1 MPSAVNSIFIVK
13 YDFFKKDNIPQYAK
27 VIIITIINN
36 SCLIEDITLKRV
48 WVMKYDIYPVENHD
62 FYGYWEYNE
71 EYQNIVKNLDNS
83 IINNPLNTKTDLNKI
98 QE

>member
-13 YDFFKKDNIPQYAK
+13 YDFFKKDIPQYAK

-71 EYQNIVKNLDNS
+71 EYQNIVKKIDNLN
-83 IINNPLNTKTDLNKI
+83 INKI

>member
-71 EYQNIVKNLDNS
+71 EYQNIVKKIDNLN
-83 IINNPLNTKTDLNKI
+83 INKI